1 MVALGFPNNGNGILK
16 TMYQEVT
23 LKVAESFIGNYTNT
37 IDTIRIDYRNKEFSA
52 YHSKFKLTNRL
63 NIKDGSTLNFS
74 GAYLEFSDD
83 KSEFY
88 LLMNA
93 NQPVFKRIPQ
103 ND

>member
-1 MVALGFPNNGNGILK
+1 MH
-16 TMYQEVT
+16 Q
-23 LKVAESFIGNYTNT
+23 NT
-37 IDTIRIDYRNKEFSA
+37 KLSTVISPSVINRNKEFSA
-52 YHSKFKLTNRL
+52 YHSKFNLTNRL

-93 NQPVFKRIPQ
+93 NHPVFKRIPE